1 MRNKAKKLNT
11 CRTQLN
17 TLESGNT
24 AQQTQLTAVNLSL
37 SKLVIELPI
46 QTESIQ
52 IQKQIDAIQAEILQ
66 KTAACMKLRKQKKR
80 ARANACDQQL
90 VTLRDTESTQKAAL
104 INANNEAQKTVA
116 TSTPK
121 STSRQQIIN
130 FPTAPDTTTAI
141 STSPESS
148 STPTGADCNLAP
160 SDGSQPTCTM
170 EVGCMDTGAI
180 NYSSTANI
188 PSTECIYESCTDG
201 SQNGDEEGV
210 DCG

>member
-1 MRNKAKKLNT
+1 MRNNAKKLNT

-66 KTAACMKLRKQKKR
+66 KTAACMKLRKQKKS
-80 ARANACDQQL
+80 AQANACDQQL

-104 INANNEAQKTVA
+104 IGANNVSQKTVA
-116 TSTPK
+116 TSTPPAK
-121 STSRQQIIN
+121 SRQKIFN
-130 FPTAPDTTTAI
+130 FPGAPDTTTAT
-141 STSPESS
+141 STPPELS
-148 STPTGADCNLAP
+148 STPTGADCDLAP
-160 SDGSQPTCTM
+160 TDGSPPKCTM
-170 EVGCMDTGAI
+170 KTGCMDT
-180 NYSSTANI
+180 
-188 PSTECIYESCTDG
+188 
-201 SQNGDEEGV
+201 
-210 DCG
+210 